1 MATKKPMK
9 KPVKRVR
16 RFQEGGET
24 ADKMAGLAA
33 SNMDAPMGF
42 FERLR
47 MGNIDREG
55 SEAYNRLGAGRGR
68 GERAALSE
76 LAGMTA
82 SNNAMPVKN
91 AEDGAAQNVRIADA
105 QGAREMDEEMYQRGR
120 RAGEEVD
127 SAERMQGYK
136 PRAAA
141 QNAAIL
147 AGKVKPASTK
157 PAAPATRP
165 AAAAPAAPAVA
176 PAADSARAI
185 PGASAT
191 QAVTAAS
198 PERERLPEVTGMS
211 NLEKLLVGTG
221 VGGGLAG
228 LAGLGLKARNSYRA
242 AQAARMGARKR
253 ADLKDQTID
262 QINQA
267 RKADGRQQI
276 TSDAPTK
283 TSSNLKQQA
292 KDQINEAR
300 KADGRPPLEDSVM
313 KRGGRVKK
321 MASGGSV
328 KSSTA
333 SKRGDGIA
341 LRGKTRGKIY

>member
-1 MATKKPMK
+1 MAAKKPMK
-9 KPVKRVR
+9 KPVKRIR

-33 SNMDAPMGF
+33 SNKDAPMGF

-47 MGNIDREG
+47 MGNIDQEG

-91 AEDGAAQNVRIADA
+91 AEDGTAQNLRIANA
-105 QGAREMDEEMYQRGR
+105 QGAREMDEEMYQRAAREGMR
-120 RAGEEVD
+120 DEK
-127 SAERMQGYK
+127 RMAPSPVAQ
-136 PRAAA
+136 A

-147 AGKVKPASTK
+147 AGKVKPAASRPAVSK
-157 PAAPATRP
+157 PAAKP
-165 AAAAPAAPAVA
+165 AAVAAK
-176 PAADSARAI
+176 
-185 PGASAT
+185 
-191 QAVTAAS
+191 TAAVSKAKPSDGGKSVVDRQNAEIKKSTGLS
-198 PERERLPEVTGMS
+198 PADYVRSGKAKIDEQDAAGTAAKPTPVAVDETKLSLSDRIKLSRERSKSGSGPTDRRSVNERMRETF
-211 NLEKLLVGTG
+211 
-221 VGGGLAG
+221 
-228 LAGLGLKARNSYRA
+228 GLKKG
-242 AQAARMGARKR
+242 GA
-253 ADLKDQTID
+253 
-262 QINQA
+262 
-267 RKADGRQQI
+267 
-276 TSDAPTK
+276 
-283 TSSNLKQQA
+283 
-292 KDQINEAR
+292 
-300 KADGRPPLEDSVM
+300 
-313 KRGGRVKK
+313 VKK